1 MVEKMIDDNKNDSQV
16 ERETL
21 SEELILSSDI

>member
-16 ERETL
+16 VRETL